1 MRHATI
7 KIRTDAPDYSAI
19 PVKMY
24 DWEYSCYADAEEE
37 IPHDSPKP
45 KGKSITMTSYFDANL
60 YHDMISGKAV
70 TGILHLFNQT
80 PIDWF
85 SKLQTTAETATFGS
99 EYIAARTC
107 TEQII
112 DLRLTLRYL
121 GVPIN
126 GRTMVF
132 GDNESV
138 INSAAIPHSRMHKR
152 WVALS
157 YHRVRW
163 AVAAGIINIH
173 HVPSKEN
180 AADILSK
187 HWDLPS
193 VWEMM
198 KPLLFWHEN
207 DEQKSHEKSKEVNK
221 ELDVDKTASEG
232 DAKVDVETTS
242 RKKEDGNESQPHRG
256 E

>member
-1 MRHATI
+1 
-7 KIRTDAPDYSAI
+7 
-19 PVKMY
+19 
-24 DWEYSCYADAEEE
+24 
-37 IPHDSPKP
+37 
-45 KGKSITMTSYFDANL
+45 
-60 YHDMISGKAV
+60 
-70 TGILHLFNQT
+70 LHLFNQT

-85 SKLQTTAETATFGS
+85 SKLQSAVETATFGS
-99 EYIAARTC
+99 EHVAARTC

-112 DLRLTLRYL
+112 DLHLTLHCL
-121 GVPIN
+121 GAPIN
-126 GRTMVF
+126 ERTVVF

-138 INSAAIPHSRMHKR
+138 INSAAIPHSKMHKR

-173 HVPSKEN
+173 HVSSKKN
-180 AADILSK
+180 AADVLSK

-207 DEQKSHEKSKEVNK
+207 DNRKSHEESKEVNK
-221 ELDVDKTASEG
+221 GGDVDETAPG
-232 DAKVDVETTS
+232 GGAKVDAKTTS
-242 RKKEDGNESQPHRG
+242 HKNGDSNVSQPHRG
-256 E
+256 K